1 LKETPVRIA
10 QKLRMG
16 MFGPAG
22 LSALVLGVCIIWM
35 PVGIFGSS
43 HDGIPH
49 KLNQNTKTVVE
60 RAQSLL
66 LWQSP
71 QLFLAE
77 LNSVTTALAAPS
89 SVPSETLATLRSMG
103 LQDLVLA
110 DQQTDAANAL
120 AGYARLLISEATR
133 ASSPED
139 ALALGLSLL
148 TLADAARFGTAPHAI
163 KAHLADV
170 SLRDFA
176 NASLMTPDR
185 SFLVGREAHAQLTD
199 IADARAQLFTARQAL
214 VQDLIIALRADGRN
228 GSGLGATRLEQPGLS
243 TNALLGLAVTLGL
256 VLLAVSLHAL
266 LFERKLARRLT
277 ALGQRAHGA
286 LGTIPE
292 RANPNYDELE
302 AANAVFDRLGE
313 FHQVCKDLE
322 INLSAAKQ
330 DAEDTARAK
339 TEFLAMM
346 SHEVRTP
353 LNAIIGMF
361 ELIARSDIPERQR
374 KRARNGRLAA
384 EQLFSLLS
392 KILDASRLE
401 ANGMDVHL
409 DAVSVQELIQNAR
422 ETTAAAL
429 VKYESAVTLHT
440 ESNVPAGRHIR
451 TDGVFVRQ
459 ILTNLIDNA
468 VRFTPQ
474 GQIELRFVEDESQQ
488 MLHIEVND
496 TGIGIDAENER
507 LIFEPF
513 RQVDSGMRRK
523 QGGSGLGLSISRGLA
538 TLLKGELS
546 YKARASGGSSFI
558 LRLPF
563 DAVSGESRNEDLVGR
578 R

>member
-1 LKETPVRIA
+1 MRIA
-10 QKLRMG
+10 QKLKMG
-16 MFGPAG
+16 TIGPAG
-22 LSALVLGVCIIWM
+22 LSALVLGFCIIWM
-35 PVGIFGSS
+35 PVGIFGSTHQDS
-43 HDGIPH
+43 THRAYQDAA
-49 KLNQNTKTVVE
+49 TVVD
-60 RAQSLL
+60 RAQNLM

-71 QLFLAE
+71 QQWLAE
-77 LNSVTTALAAPS
+77 LNSVTSALTRPS
-89 SVPSETLATLRSMG
+89 SDLSETITTLRSMG

-110 DQQTDAANAL
+110 DQQADAANAL
-120 AGYARLLISEATR
+120 VGYARMLISEAPR
-133 ASSPED
+133 ASSPDD

-148 TLADAARFGTAPHAI
+148 TLADVARFGTAPQAI
-163 KAHLADV
+163 EAHLAEKSV
-170 SLRDFA
+170 RDFA
-176 NASLMTPDR
+176 DTSPVQQDR
-185 SFLVGREAHAQLTD
+185 SFLVGRDALVRLTD
-199 IADARAQLFTARQAL
+199 VAHARAQLFAARQAL
-214 VQDLIIALRADGRN
+214 VQDLIVTLRTEAQS
-228 GSGLGATRLEQPGLS
+228 GSGFSTTRLEQLGLS
-243 TNALLGLAVTLGL
+243 TNALLTLGATLGL

-266 LFERKLARRLT
+266 LFERQLARRLT

-292 RANPNYDELE
+292 TVNQNYDELE

-313 FHQVCKDLE
+313 FQQDRQDLE
-322 INLSAAKQ
+322 VNLNAAKQ

-409 DAVSVQELIQNAR
+409 DAVPVEELIQNAR
-422 ETTAAAL
+422 ETAAAAL
-429 VKYESAVTLHT
+429 VKYESAVSLHT
-440 ESNVPAGRHIR
+440 MSNILAERQIR

-474 GQIELRFVEDESQQ
+474 GQIELRFVEDESKQL
-488 MLHIEVND
+488 LHIEVND

-546 YKARASGGSSFI
+546 YKARANGGSSFI

-563 DAVSGESRNEDLVGR
+563 DAVSGEPRNETLVGR